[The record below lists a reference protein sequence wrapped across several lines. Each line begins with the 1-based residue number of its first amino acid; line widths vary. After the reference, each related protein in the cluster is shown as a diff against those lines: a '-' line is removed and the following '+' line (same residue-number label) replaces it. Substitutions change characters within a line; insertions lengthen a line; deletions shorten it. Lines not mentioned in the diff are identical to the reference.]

1 MSNEETKERF
11 HTLPDNAQNAQ
22 TTIETGE
29 ASKEQNDINAYIDKT
44 KKKKKK
50 KKLTELELETENNVA
65 KTNYKTYFSPYNS

>member
-1 MSNEETKERF
+1 MSEEEETKQQF
-11 HTLPDNAQNAQ
+11 QTLQDNAQ

-29 ASKEQNDINAYIDKT
+29 ASKEQKDINAYIDKT

-65 KTNYKTYFSPYNS
+65 KTNYKTYFSPYNSS

>member
-11 HTLPDNAQNAQ
+11 HTLPDNAQ
-22 TTIETGE
+22 TTIETVE
-29 ASKEQNDINAYIDKT
+29 ASKVQNDINAYIDKN

-65 KTNYKTYFSPYNS
+65 KTNYKTYFSPYNSS